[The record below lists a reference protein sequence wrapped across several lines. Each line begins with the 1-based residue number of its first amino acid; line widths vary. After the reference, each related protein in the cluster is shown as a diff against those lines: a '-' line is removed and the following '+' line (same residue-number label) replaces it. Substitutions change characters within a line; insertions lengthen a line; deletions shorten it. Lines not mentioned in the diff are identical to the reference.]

1 MILPI
6 ILAGGSGTRL
16 WPLSRQWFPKQ
27 FIQLNGELSLLQQT
41 LNRVAGPSFDKPLII
56 CNEAHRFLAAEQARL
71 LEIDS
76 LPILLEPEPRSTAPA
91 IALAAFYAHSLNID
105 PYLLVMPADHVI
117 DNQVAF
123 EQAVDKAVR
132 HAEQGHL
139 VTFGIEPT
147 FAETGFGYIHR
158 GQPIESGVFHIDRFV
173 EKPDKITAEK
183 YVSTKQYFWNSGL
196 FLFKSSNYIQALTEH
211 QPDMVEACQRAM
223 SKSVQDKDFIRA
235 DQTAFS
241 QCPADSIDY
250 AVLEKT
256 DKAVVVSLEATWSDV
271 GSWQALWDISEKD
284 KHGNVLQGD
293 VLAKDVHHSLVRAD
307 SRLVVLVGLDD
318 VIVVETKDAV
328 LVAHQSKVQEV
339 KSVVEQLKSDERSEC
354 YSHREV
360 YRPWGVY
367 DSIDQGNRYQ
377 VKRITVKPGARL
389 SVQMHF
395 HRAEHWV
402 VVRGT
407 AKVTR
412 GNETYLVT
420 ENHST
425 YIPVGEIHALENPGK
440 VPLELIEVQ
449 SGPYLGE
456 DDIIRFN
463 DHYGRVTEE
472 SES

>member
-16 WPLSRQWFPKQ
+16 WPLSRQWYPKQ
-27 FIQLNGELSLLQQT
+27 FLQLKGGHSLLQQT
-41 LNRVAGPSFDKPLII
+41 LLRVVGEQFQNPLII
-56 CNEAHRFLAAEQARL
+56 CNEDHRFLAAEQLRQIGLDAC
-71 LEIDS
+71 
-76 LPILLEPEPRSTAPA
+76 PILLEPEPRSTAPA
-91 IALAAFYAHSLNID
+91 IALAAYYAQSMEID

-117 DNQVAF
+117 DNQQAF
-123 EQAVDKAVR
+123 DQAIAKAVAQ
-132 HAEQGHL
+132 AEKGYL

-147 FAETGFGYIHR
+147 YAETGFGYIRR
-158 GQPIESGVFHIDRFV
+158 GQAVESGVYHIDSFV
-173 EKPDKITAEK
+173 EKPDEKTATE
-183 YVSTKQYFWNSGL
+183 YLTAKQYFWNSGL
-196 FLFKSSNYIQALTEH
+196 FLFKASDYLKALSQY
-211 QPDMVEACQRAM
+211 QPDMVHACEQ
-223 SKSVQDKDFIRA
+223 SVSLSSQDADFIRA
-235 DQTAFS
+235 DKAAFS
-241 QCPADSIDY
+241 ACPSDSIDY
-250 AVLEKT
+250 AVMEKT
-256 DKAVVVSLEATWSDV
+256 DKAVVVSLEAAWNDV
-271 GSWQALWDISEKD
+271 GSWQALWDISEKNEQ
-284 KHGNVLQGD
+284 GNVLHGD
-293 VLAKDVHHSLVRAD
+293 VIAVDTNHSFVRAD
-307 SRLVVLVGLDD
+307 SRLVALVGLDN

-328 LVAHQSKVQEV
+328 LVIHKDKVQQV
-339 KSVVEQLKSDERSEC
+339 KAVVEQLKDEDRSEC

-367 DSIDQGNRYQ
+367 DTVASGNRYQ

-407 AKVTR
+407 AKVTK

-425 YIPVGEIHALENPGK
+425 YIPVGEIHTLENPGK

-456 DDIIRFN
+456 DDIVRFE
-463 DHYGRVTEE
+463 DQYGRVTEDE
-472 SES
+472 L

>member
-16 WPLSRQWFPKQ
+16 WPLSRQWYPKQ
-27 FIQLNGELSLLQQT
+27 FLHLKGEHSLLQRT
-41 LNRVAGPSFDKPLII
+41 LMRVSGSQFDKPLII
-56 CNEAHRFLAAEQARL
+56 CNETHRFLAAEQIRQM
-71 LEIDS
+71 DYVTH
-76 LPILLEPEPRSTAPA
+76 PILLEPEPRSTAPA
-91 IALAAFYAHSLNID
+91 IALAAYYAQSLNQD
-105 PYLLVMPADHVI
+105 PYLLVMPADHII
-117 DNQVAF
+117 DNQQSF
-123 EQAVDKAVR
+123 EQAVEEAIQQ
-132 HAEQGHL
+132 AEQGRL

-147 FAETGFGYIHR
+147 YAETGFGYIHR
-158 GQPIESGVFHIDRFV
+158 GKKITSSAFHIDRFV
-173 EKPDKITAEK
+173 EKPNAQTAEE
-183 YVSTKQYFWNSGL
+183 YVASKQYYWNSGL
-196 FLFKSSNYIQALTEH
+196 FLFKASDYLNALTQF
-211 QPDMVEACQRAM
+211 QPEMIAACQQAM
-223 SKSVQDKDFIRA
+223 ACAMKDSDFIRA
-235 DQTAFS
+235 DKEAFLV
-241 QCPADSIDY
+241 CPSDSIDY
-250 AVLEKT
+250 AVMEKT
-256 DKAVVVSLEATWSDV
+256 DNAVVVSLDAAWSDI

-284 KHGNVLQGD
+284 AQGNVLQGD
-293 VLAKDVHHSLVRAD
+293 VIAKDTNHSLVRAD
-307 SRLVVLVGLDD
+307 SRLVAVVGLDD

-328 LVAHQSKVQEV
+328 LVAHQDKVQSV
-339 KSVVEQLKSDERSEC
+339 KAVVEQLKAADRSEC

-360 YRPWGVY
+360 YRPWGMY

-377 VKRITVKPGARL
+377 VKRITVNPGARL

-412 GNETYLVT
+412 GNETFLVT

-456 DDIIRFN
+456 DDIVRFN
-463 DHYGRVTEE
+463 DHYGRVSEKVE
-472 SES
+472 S

>member
-16 WPLSRQWFPKQ
+16 WPLSRQWYPKQ
-27 FIQLNGELSLLQQT
+27 FLQLNGKHSLLQQT
-41 LNRVAGPSFDKPLII
+41 LARVEGHQFDKPLII
-56 CNEAHRFLAAEQARL
+56 CNEAHRFLAAEQVRVTD
-71 LEIDS
+71 LETH
-76 LPILLEPEPRSTAPA
+76 PILLEPEPRSTAPA
-91 IALAAFYAHSLNID
+91 IALAAYYAQSLNTD

-117 DNQVAF
+117 GDQPAF
-123 EQAVDKAVR
+123 EQAIEKAVE
-132 HAEQGHL
+132 HAEKGYL
-139 VTFGIEPT
+139 VTFGIEPAY
-147 FAETGFGYIHR
+147 AETGFGYIHR
-158 GQPIESGVFHIDRFV
+158 GQEIATGVFHIDRFV
-173 EKPDKITAEK
+173 EKPDAQTAEK
-183 YVSTKQYFWNSGL
+183 YVTSKQYCWNSGL
-196 FLFKSSNYIQALTEH
+196 FLFKSSDYLAALTKHHPE
-211 QPDMVEACQRAM
+211 MVEACKQAM
-223 SKSVQDKDFIRA
+223 KQSAQDADFIRA
-235 DQTAFS
+235 DKVAFS
-241 QCPADSIDY
+241 DCPSDSIDY
-250 AVLEKT
+250 AVMEKT
-256 DKAVVVSLEATWSDV
+256 DKAVVVSLDAAWNDV

-284 KHGNVLQGD
+284 ENGNVFQGD
-293 VLAKDVHHSLVRAD
+293 VIAVDAHHSLVRAD
-307 SRLVVLVGLDD
+307 SRLVTLVGLDD

-328 LVAHQSKVQEV
+328 LVAHQDKVQKV
-339 KSVVEQLKSDERSEC
+339 KKVVEQLKSDDRREC

-412 GNETYLVT
+412 GNETFLVT

-456 DDIIRFN
+456 DDIVRFN
-463 DHYGRVTEE
+463 DHYGRVSAEVE
-472 SES
+472 